1 MNSDIN
7 IVFAANYNYAPHVLT
22 TIKSVCYHNKG
33 VNFYL
38 LHCGFPRE
46 WVRNVN
52 RHLEKYDSQLQSL
65 TVNDDLFKGYPSLK
79 HISSESTYYRF
90 LISEAVNADRALY
103 LDCDLVVT
111 GNLREF
117 YYTDFNNNLA
127 IAIPDICLDVLNWH
141 HPYNL
146 HLGKYVNSG
155 VLLVDCKAWR
165 EQKIQNKLFDTAN
178 QYVSKVPYGDQCI
191 LNMVLK
197 DKISFAD
204 AKYNYQVGALREL
217 KLNEVEHKMPK
228 LPETQ
233 LPYIIHYTSTE
244 KPWHRDKSM
253 MHRDKYWFYHNLEWC
268 EISEKWEK

>member
-1 MNSDIN
+1 MKLYNINNFNS
-7 IVFAANYNYAPHVLT
+7 
-22 TIKSVCYHNKG
+22 
-33 VNFYL
+33 
-38 LHCGFPRE
+38 
-46 WVRNVN
+46 
-52 RHLEKYDSQLQSL
+52 SL
-65 TVNDDLFKGYPSLK
+65 ADKPYCSDDLSLGLK
-79 HISSESTYYRF
+79 IRPKQQALTHKYIQANDNYIKF
-90 LISEAVNADRALY
+90 LVIDCDHVNAMVWEDGRLPKPNFIIRNKENGHFHIIWALSSPIFRDY
-103 LDCDLVVT
+103 INKAK
-111 GNLREF
+111 NL
-117 YYTDFNNNLA
+117 
-127 IAIPDICLDVLNWH
+127 
-141 HPYNL
+141 
-146 HLGKYVNSG
+146 G

-197 DKISFAD
+197 DKIGFAEVI
-204 AKYNYQVGALREL
+204 YNYQVGALREL
-217 KLNEVEHKMPK
+217 KLKGVEHKMPK

>member
-1 MNSDIN
+1 M
-7 IVFAANYNYAPHVLT
+7 
-22 TIKSVCYHNKG
+22 
-33 VNFYL
+33 
-38 LHCGFPRE
+38 HCDFPRE

-52 RHLEKYDSQLQSL
+52 RHLEKYDSQLHSL
-65 TVNDDLFKGYPSLK
+65 TVNSDLFKDYPSLK
-79 HISSESTYYRF
+79 HISSESAYYRF

-127 IAIPDICLDVLNWH
+127 IAIPDICLDVLNWR

-155 VLLVDCKAWR
+155 VLLVNCKAWR

-197 DKISFAD
+197 DKIGFAEVI
-204 AKYNYQVGALREL
+204 YNYQVGALRDLRL
-217 KLNEVEHKMPK
+217 KGVEHKMPK
-228 LPETQ
+228 IPETQ
-233 LPYIIHYTSTE
+233 LPCIIHYTSTE
-244 KPWHRDKSM
+244 KPWHRDKPM
-253 MHRDKYWFYHNLEWC
+253 IYRDKYWFYHSLEL
-268 EISEKWEK
+268 